1 MSTNVMGIFEFEDE
15 FIGALRRLK
24 ESGFDDLTAM
34 SPIPLH
40 EADHILGFGKSPVR
54 RFTLAGTIIGAAG
67 GFAMAVATA
76 LTFILPTSGRPIITI
91 PPFLIITYEMTIL
104 FGVLFTLLGFHVVS
118 GLPAWRDRI
127 YLPAS
132 NVDRFTLVVE
142 CVEGDNS
149 KLAENIILESGA
161 EEVSRVEGDR

>member
-1 MSTNVMGIFEFEDE
+1 MSTNVMGVFEFEDE

-24 ESGFDDLTAM
+24 ESGFDELTAM

-40 EADHILGFGKSPVR
+40 EADRILGFGKSAVR
-54 RFTLAGTIIGAAG
+54 RYTLAGTLFGAVA
-67 GFAMAVATA
+67 GFALSVLTA

-91 PPFLIITYEMTIL
+91 PPYLIISYEMTIL

>member
-1 MSTNVMGIFEFEDE
+1 MSTNVMGVFEFEDE

-40 EADHILGFGKSPVR
+40 EADRILGFGKSPVR
-54 RFTLAGTIIGAAG
+54 RYTLAGTLLGAAA
-67 GFAMAVATA
+67 GFALSVATA
-76 LTFILPTSGRPIITI
+76 LTFILPTAGRPIITI
-91 PPFLIITYEMTIL
+91 PPYLIISYEMTIL

-127 YLPAS
+127 YLPSS

-142 CVEGDNS
+142 CAEGEKS
-149 KLAENIILESGA
+149 ELAENIILESGA